1 MRLSFHSPLAVLV
14 RRTPITAAPETPLR
28 EAVRLMSRHRVG
40 SIIVTDPASGKP
52 LGIFTIRDLLHRVA
66 AVSCDLDQMLSQVM
80 SASDLLMLDT
90 RATVYQAALLMARHG
105 VHHVIIVD
113 AEGRVAGVVSQD
125 NIHALQSGGGKDIS
139 AAIREARDMEGLVAA
154 AGEIR
159 KLAETLLAEGTAAE
173 PLTQLISTL
182 NDHLTVRIIE
192 LTQSEFLLPQVEWC
206 WLAFGSEGRFEQTLS
221 TDQDNGLAFVAPA
234 DQSDVEQVRTAFLP
248 FARGVN
254 ERLAACGFP
263 LCKGNVM
270 AGNPELCLSLDEWQ
284 ARFGGWLRGGSPT
297 ALLNASIYFDFR
309 PLHGDEGIAERLRQW
324 LLDHVPGAALFQR
337 LMAEIALQTSPPLG
351 MLRDF
356 SFDGN
361 QAFPRTLDLKGAGA
375 RLFVDAARILALAAG
390 IGETGT
396 AQRLRALGERG
407 KLGGEDVAALVN
419 GFFFIQQL
427 RLRAQQS
434 GEPAG
439 AANRVDPAGLNELDR
454 QVLKVALRQA
464 RKLQDRLRLEYR
476 L

>member
-1 MRLSFHSPLAVLV
+1 MRLSYHSPLAALV
-14 RRTPITAAPETPLR
+14 RRTPVTAGPETPLR
-28 EAVRLMSRHRVG
+28 EAVRLMSQHGVG
-40 SIIVTDPASGKP
+40 SIIVADPASGRP

-66 AVSCDLDQMLSQVM
+66 AVAGDLDQKLEQVM

-90 RATVYQAALLMARHG
+90 QATVYQAALLMARHG

-113 AEGRVAGVVSQD
+113 AAGRVSGVVSQD
-125 NIHALQSGGGKDIS
+125 NIHELQSGGGKDIS
-139 AAIREARDMEGLVAA
+139 VAIRQARDMDGLVAA

-159 KLAETLLAEGTAAE
+159 KLAGSLLAEGTAAE
-173 PLTQLISTL
+173 PLTQLVSAL
-182 NDHLTVRIIE
+182 NDHLTTRVIE
-192 LTQSEFLLPQVEWC
+192 LTQAELVLPEVAWC
-206 WLAFGSEGRFEQTLS
+206 WLAFGSEGRYEQTLA
-221 TDQDNGLAFVAPA
+221 TDQDNGLVFAAPSGA
-234 DQSDVEQVRTAFLP
+234 AAETTRAALLP
-248 FARGVN
+248 FARLVN

-270 AGNPELCLSLDEWQ
+270 AGNPELCLALDEWQ
-284 ARFGGWLRGGSPT
+284 VRFKVWLAAGSPQ
-297 ALLNASIYFDFR
+297 ALLNATIYFDFR
-309 PLHGDEGIAERLRQW
+309 PLYGAEVLARQLRQW
-324 LLDHVPGAALFQR
+324 LFEHVPRAALFQR
-337 LMAEIALQTSPPLG
+337 LMTEIAVQTPPPLG

-361 QAFPRTLDLKGAGA
+361 ADFPHTLDLKGGGA

-396 AQRLRALGERG
+396 AQRLRALGEGG
-407 KLGGEDVAALVN
+407 KLAGEDVAALVE

-427 RLRAQQS
+427 RLRVQQE
-434 GEPAG
+434 GTAAG
-439 AANRVDPAGLNELDR
+439 AANRVDPDALNELDR
-454 QVLKVALRQA
+454 HVLKEAFRQA